1 MKKPILSASPF
12 ILLIIP
18 VILFLGLSLAIQE
31 EKDNEEMVSSPI
43 VKTSTLVKAGE
54 VSLIRFL
61 LK

>member
-1 MKKPILSASPF
+1 MKKSILSASPF

-18 VILFLGLSLAIQE
+18 VILFLGLSLAIDK
-31 EKDNEEMVSSPI
+31 EKNNEEVVSGPT
-43 VKTSTLVKAGE
+43 VKTSTLVKVGE